1 MHLTHRSCR
10 YIYCSCVAELTG
22 LGVGGGDLL
31 GDSGHP
37 TGLDCPAGVVECG
50 CRGDAVRA
58 CRSGLD
64 EPVFTNPS
72 NGVTLISVEQAGS
85 SYGWNS
91 GGKYGWQQDYR
102 DTAQCSKHCSLY
114 FLSEYGCTSA
124 VVISLR
130 ISLE

>member
-91 GGKYGWQQDYR
+91 GGKYGWQQVYR
-102 DTAQCSKHCSLY
+102 DTAQCNKHCSLY

>member
-10 YIYCSCVAELTG
+10 YCYCSCVAELTG

-37 TGLDCPAGVVECG
+37 VGLDCLAGVVECC

-58 CRSGLD
+58 CRSGLY
-64 EPVFTNPS
+64 ESVITNSS
-72 NGVTLISVEQAGS
+72 NGVTLISVEQAGG

-91 GGKYGWQQDYR
+91 GEEYGWQQKDR
-102 DTAQCSKHCSLY
+102 DTAQCSKHCSLF

-124 VVISLR
+124 VISLR